1 VLRPARPARGGLSG
15 AGAGQAAPAG
25 RAADALDGEAAEESR
40 AGRELAALLAAR
52 LDAARPASKKLLG
65 VLQARP
71 ACHALLGF

>member
-1 VLRPARPARGGLSG
+1 MLARRAAAAARAGLNG

-52 LDAARPASKKLLG
+52 LDAARRASEKLLG
-65 VLQARP
+65 VLQARAAP
-71 ACHALLGF
+71 PC